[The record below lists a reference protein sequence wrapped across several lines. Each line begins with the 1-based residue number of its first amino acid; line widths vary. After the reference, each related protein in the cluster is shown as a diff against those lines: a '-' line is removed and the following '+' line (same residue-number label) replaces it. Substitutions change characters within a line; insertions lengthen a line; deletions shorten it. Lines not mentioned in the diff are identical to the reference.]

1 MFTSFT
7 VRRGLSGCG
16 VAQRVRRGSVGCGVA
31 QIVARRLAVRQAR
44 VQISEEA
51 RAEAMKR
58 TEVVL
63 YEYIN
68 IVYLLEIKK
77 SGSVSPNPKNIY
89 KQVSVCP

>member
-1 MFTSFT
+1 M
-7 VRRGLSGCG
+7 
-16 VAQRVRRGSVGCGVA
+16 RRGSVGCDVA

-51 RAEAMKR
+51 LYRAEAMKR

-68 IVYLLEIKK
+68 ITCVLEIKK
-77 SGSVSPNPKNIY
+77 EWKRATKPYKNI
-89 KQVSVCP
+89 